1 MTHRH
6 PFVPRI
12 QPGEA
17 PLSVLRRAALGNGY
31 TSTISFVRDLEPSV
45 DDAVTALGTIAR
57 HPALFV
63 EICVR
68 TGIGRDEAARCAYR
82 RSGGAREDD
91 LIWHNLHVGVGDLQF
106 RHSKLCLS
114 CYLEEGFARAEWD
127 HIAAHACAR
136 HRVLLGTACPVCS
149 APWSPAGDPLGCGCA
164 PSRMVSRQ
172 STCTT
177 EEATLMAHLIT
188 HADQAGLDLMTALH
202 RTVIGWRD
210 LGVVVSHRMVVAILT
225 RLFAGA
231 GFAAG
236 YLDQPDRGVALH
248 PRIALAPLLASASDR
263 ARQHAQNLLAVGMP
277 AIRACI
283 SADLTWPAALA
294 MAGLGIGR
302 MAFGTLVRDGHLRIT
317 DDNRVPVVQV
327 NALLNRVADQ
337 LPSHPHH
344 PLQALREGPIGTSLA
359 GALAGQPAV
368 AKRSNEPGSESPS
381 GPAAYTISTAARHL
395 GTNSES
401 LRGLIH
407 TGLLPANQGASG
419 SAVAWVITA
428 EQLFAFEREFVFGSA
443 LAASI
448 GASATTFSSRLR
460 SHGVRP
466 VSGPGIDSGV
476 TFVFRRCDLEGIDLV
491 EVATTPYRSPA
502 GRKRLAD
509 RPSAESILS
518 TPDCAKALGIPV
530 RLVRSVVH
538 EGWLSPRD
546 PDARYLTF
554 NADVVYTLADRIHG
568 HYLTAATVARSLG
581 QSDREFRATWLDTG
595 HVRAQRFAGSVIL
608 TVADA
613 RTIESLW
620 GTSGTSSAIGRA
632 IGRERWLC
640 ANLRKL
646 DLLTPHLTLG
656 SGAGKVHLYRRDDP
670 AFAAFRLLQT

>member
-1 MTHRH
+1 MTFRH

-31 TSTISFVRDLEPSV
+31 PSTISFVRDLEPSV
-45 DDAVTALGTIAR
+45 DDAITALGTIAR
-57 HPALFV
+57 DPALFV

-68 TGIGRDEAARCAYR
+68 TGIGRDEATRCAYR

-91 LIWHNLHVGVGDLQF
+91 LLWHNLHVGVGDLQF
-106 RHSKLCLS
+106 RQSKLCLS

-127 HIAAHACAR
+127 HIATHACNR
-136 HRVLLGTACPVCS
+136 HRVLLRTACPVCS
-149 APWSPAGDPLGCGCA
+149 TPWSPAGDPLGCGCA
-164 PSRMVSRQ
+164 PTRMLSQQ

-177 EEATLMAHLIT
+177 EEASLMTHLIT
-188 HADQAGLDLMTALH
+188 HADQAGLDLLTDLH

-210 LGVVVSHRMVVAILT
+210 LGVELSHRMVLAILT

-231 GFAAG
+231 GFSAG
-236 YLDQPDRGVALH
+236 YLDQPAQGVALH
-248 PRIALAPLLASASDR
+248 PRIALAPLLASASDVV
-263 ARQHAQNLLAVGMP
+263 RQHAQNLLAVGLP
-277 AIRACI
+277 AIRANI
-283 SADLTWPAALA
+283 NTHLTWPAALA

-302 MAFGTLVRDGHLRIT
+302 MAFGTLVRDGHLCIT
-317 DDNRVPVVQV
+317 DDNRVPVVLV
-327 NALLNRVADQ
+327 NALLNRVTDQ
-337 LPSHPHH
+337 LPSNPIH

-359 GALAGQPAV
+359 GTLAGQPPVVKA
-368 AKRSNEPGSESPS
+368 SHELDSDSPS
-381 GPAAYTISTAARHL
+381 GPAAYTISAAARRL

-407 TGLLPANQGASG
+407 AGLLPAKQGASG
-419 SAVAWVITA
+419 SAVTWLIPA

-448 GASATTFSSRLR
+448 GAPATTFSSRLR
-460 SHGVRP
+460 SRGVRP
-466 VSGPGIDSGV
+466 VSGPGFDSGV
-476 TFVFRRCDLEGIDLV
+476 TFVFRRCDLEGVDFI

-509 RPSAESILS
+509 RPSAESTLS
-518 TPDCAKALGIPV
+518 TRDCASALGIPV

-538 EGWLSPRD
+538 EGWLSPCD
-546 PDARYLTF
+546 ADARYLTF
-554 NADVVYTLADRIHG
+554 NADAVQTVAERIRT
-568 HYLTAATVARSLG
+568 HYRTAASVARSLG

-595 HVRAQRFAGSVIL
+595 HAGATHFAGSTFL
-608 TVADA
+608 TAADA
-613 RTIESLW
+613 EKITALW
-620 GTSGTSSAIGRA
+620 ETSATSSAIGRT

-646 DLLTPHLTLG
+646 DLLTPEITLG
-656 SGAGKVHLYRRDDP
+656 SGASKVHLYRRDDP
-670 AFAAFRLLQT
+670 AFAAFRLF